1 MKHLFRKIYISTP
14 MLLAATIVGSNAC
27 AQGSFQ
33 NLGFE
38 NPSLPLVPNAAGF
51 VAAADATPG
60 WTPYVGTNATALL
73 YNNLY
78 LGTAVVDLIGPEWTN
93 SPIVIDG
100 SYSVVLQA
108 GLGNSPGSPGGVAQ
122 TEVSIRQTGLVPL
135 GTQSIPF
142 KAQAGYLPLSVSLA
156 GQSIPI
162 FAMGTGPNYTLYG
175 GDISAFGGQT
185 AELRFTALPPNDN
198 WTIDSIEFS
207 SQAIPEPAFLGLF
220 GVGAAAL
227 CWRLR
232 QQRQNT
238 AVA

>member
-1 MKHLFRKIYISTP
+1 MKSPVVLL
-14 MLLAATIVGSNAC
+14 LLAASSVLG
-27 AQGSFQ
+27 QGTFQ

-38 NPSLPLVPNAAGF
+38 CPVLPLVPNSFGF
-51 VAAADATPG
+51 VAAADGTPG

-135 GTQSIPF
+135 GTQSILF
-142 KAQAGYLPLSVSLA
+142 KAQAGYLPLSVTLA
-156 GQSIPI
+156 GQSIPF
-162 FAMGTGPNYTLYG
+162 FAMGTGSNYTLYG

-207 SQAIPEPAFLGLF
+207 SQAVPEPSVLTLFALGSVLF
-220 GVGAAAL
+220 T
-227 CWRLR
+227 WRFLR
-232 QQRQNT
+232 QTHHQLS
-238 AVA
+238 

>member
-1 MKHLFRKIYISTP
+1 MKTSLRNVSISAHI
-14 MLLAATIVGSNAC
+14 LLAAAIAGSNAC

-38 NPSLPLVPNAAGF
+38 NPILPLAPDPRGF
-51 VAAADATPG
+51 LSASDAIPG
-60 WTPYVGTNATALL
+60 WMPYIGTNPAGVL
-73 YNNLY
+73 YNSTY
-78 LGTAVVDLIGPEWTN
+78 LGTAVVDLIGPEYTN

-100 SYSVVLQA
+100 SYTVVLQA
-108 GLGNSPGSPGGVAQ
+108 GLANSSGSPGGVAQ

-135 GTQSIPF
+135 GTESIFF
-142 KAQAGYLPLSVSLA
+142 KAATGFLPLSVSLA

-207 SQAIPEPAFLGLF
+207 TQAIPEPALPGLF
-220 GVGAAAL
+220 GLGAVAL

-238 AVA
+238 AIT